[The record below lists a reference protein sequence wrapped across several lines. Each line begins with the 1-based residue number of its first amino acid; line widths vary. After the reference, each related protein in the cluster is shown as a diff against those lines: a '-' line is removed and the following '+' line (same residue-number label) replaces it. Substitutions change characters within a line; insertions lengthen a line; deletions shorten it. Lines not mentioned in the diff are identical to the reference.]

1 MSAQTLERLFTK
13 FFRVDPQGDIEGT
26 GLGLCIAKELTERM
40 GGSIRVA
47 SQLGQGSVFTLSFL
61 QSLTHPDGPGRSEH
75 WEH

>member
-1 MSAQTLERLFTK
+1 
-13 FFRVDPQGDIEGT
+13 
-26 GLGLCIAKELTERM
+26 M

-61 QSLTHPDGPGRSEH
+61 QSPAYLDGPGRSEH